1 MVTTSVTIEEFI
13 PGDRYNAGTIQQRQV
28 DVELIE
34 KEEDSEWIWIDKKYT
49 YDIIE
54 HSYTDMDD
62 FILRVEIDI
71 CSRSFSLLS
80 ENGDSRLIKCDTK
93 EEFIRILRVC
103 DELLLPDQVVYKELA
118 TQKDK

>member
-1 MVTTSVTIEEFI
+1 
-13 PGDRYNAGTIQQRQV
+13 
-28 DVELIE
+28 
-34 KEEDSEWIWIDKKYT
+34 
-49 YDIIE
+49 
-54 HSYTDMDD
+54 MDD

-71 CSRSFSLLS
+71 CSRSFSLLR

-103 DELLLPDQVVYKELA
+103 DELLLPDQVVYNELA

>member
-1 MVTTSVTIEEFI
+1 MERIIIDWQKIYIWYNRTFI
-13 PGDRYNAGTIQQRQV
+13 
-28 DVELIE
+28 
-34 KEEDSEWIWIDKKYT
+34 
-49 YDIIE
+49 
-54 HSYTDMDD
+54 HDMDD

>member
-1 MVTTSVTIEEFI
+1 MSFI
-13 PGDRYNAGTIQQRQV
+13 
-28 DVELIE
+28 
-34 KEEDSEWIWIDKKYT
+34 
-49 YDIIE
+49 
-54 HSYTDMDD
+54 HDMDD

-80 ENGDSRLIKCDTK
+80 ENGDNRLIKCDTK

>member
-1 MVTTSVTIEEFI
+1 MRNHSDEPRISLVFNFNILNWQITYIWYNRIFI
-13 PGDRYNAGTIQQRQV
+13 I
-28 DVELIE
+28 
-34 KEEDSEWIWIDKKYT
+34 
-49 YDIIE
+49 
-54 HSYTDMDD
+54 DMDD

>member
-1 MVTTSVTIEEFI
+1 
-13 PGDRYNAGTIQQRQV
+13 
-28 DVELIE
+28 
-34 KEEDSEWIWIDKKYT
+34 
-49 YDIIE
+49 
-54 HSYTDMDD
+54 MDD

-71 CSRSFSLLS
+71 WSRSFYLLS

>member
-1 MVTTSVTIEEFI
+1 
-13 PGDRYNAGTIQQRQV
+13 
-28 DVELIE
+28 
-34 KEEDSEWIWIDKKYT
+34 
-49 YDIIE
+49 
-54 HSYTDMDD
+54 MDD

-80 ENGDSRLIKCDTK
+80 ENGDIRLIKCDTK

>member
-1 MVTTSVTIEEFI
+1 MERII
-13 PGDRYNAGTIQQRQV
+13 IDWQKIYIWYNRT
-28 DVELIE
+28 LIHE
-34 KEEDSEWIWIDKKYT
+34 I
-49 YDIIE
+49 
-54 HSYTDMDD
+54 DD

-103 DELLLPDQVVYKELA
+103 DELLLPDQVVYKELL

>member
-1 MVTTSVTIEEFI
+1 MVKDYNYDVNWQFTYIWYNRIFI
-13 PGDRYNAGTIQQRQV
+13 I
-28 DVELIE
+28 
-34 KEEDSEWIWIDKKYT
+34 
-49 YDIIE
+49 
-54 HSYTDMDD
+54 DMDD

-80 ENGDSRLIKCDTK
+80 ENGDNRLIKCDTK

-103 DELLLPDQVVYKELA
+103 DELLLPDQVVYKELT

>member
-1 MVTTSVTIEEFI
+1 VYNKLVNWQKTYICYNRTFI
-13 PGDRYNAGTIQQRQV
+13 HTG
-28 DVELIE
+28 
-34 KEEDSEWIWIDKKYT
+34 
-49 YDIIE
+49 
-54 HSYTDMDD
+54 MDD

-80 ENGDSRLIKCDTK
+80 ENGDNRLIKCDTK

-103 DELLLPDQVVYKELA
+103 DELLLPEQVVYKELV